1 MTLIMVH
8 GWLSLWS
15 TWSYQIQELRG
26 FGTPNNFV
34 GDLQRILKDAEVESG
49 ICIGHNWGSAG
60 CYEAAR
66 SRPDMFSG
74 VYIFSAGAY
83 VPIKLLTA
91 AIPKLT
97 YQLCFGR
104 KTSEAAEELDK
115 DTRSSVHVTL
125 CYASGQGQPSSRWL
139 LDTAMAD
146 EPVAATEATAE
157 AAVETTALAEEAK
170 EEKVRSF

>member
-15 TWSYQIQELRG
+15 TWSYQIQELKG
-26 FGTPNNFV
+26 FGTPNDFV

-97 YQLCFGR
+97 YQLCFDR

-115 DTRSSVHVTL
+115 DTRTSGKIFSSL
-125 CYASGQGQPSSRWL
+125 ESPEIPPNS
-139 LDTAMAD
+139 
-146 EPVAATEATAE
+146 
-157 AAVETTALAEEAK
+157 
-170 EEKVRSF
+170 